1 VEDNRCHR
9 KVEIPRPVQRRKS
22 PMVVKLRII
31 IIRINEINRI
41 RRINVIRRI
50 SVIRGIISKLTG
62 KING

>member
-1 VEDNRCHR
+1 
-9 KVEIPRPVQRRKS
+9 
-22 PMVVKLRII
+22 MVVKLRII